1 MTSLPN
7 LQGDAMGDAL
17 PVTSRHPGKGPRHPR
32 EASETLGLPPSTPSA
47 KDDARDAGDDARIAP
62 QGDAG
67 GDAPQGLLSV
77 SEASLLT
84 GIAKQNLHKRLAKAG
99 LFQEQLCESG
109 PHKGRPMKVVPAG
122 DLFRLYPEARA
133 RFEARTKALATI
145 QEAPANP
152 PISAAPSDPE
162 TVASLKDWQRRRMDA
177 RITILRYLDRLHQ
190 ESALP
195 RERVIAR
202 LVADA
207 DAGRLPEDLQ
217 PLIALAN
224 ARSGQQ
230 GKRTLSRRTLQR
242 WAKEARQGLQ
252 CLAPKAAAFREPRWA
267 RALLDLY
274 RQPQK
279 PSLRCCV
286 DLLSGV
292 LPPSVTPPSY
302 SAAMRWM
309 TKVGEIEKNRGRV
322 LERELK
328 AQLPFKRRTFADL
341 LPLDV
346 VSADGHTFDAEV
358 RHPNHGR
365 PFRPEITTVVDIA
378 TRKVIGW
385 SVGLAES
392 AIVVADAYRHGVL
405 THGVPAL
412 FYADNGSGYD
422 NAVVRALLE
431 RIGTTMSNSLPYN
444 SQARGVIERLQK
456 TLWVEMS
463 AKRLPTYI
471 GRDMD
476 RQAKQIV
483 YKHTRKVED
492 SSALIPWETFLAFVD
507 AVVAAYNARPHSALG
522 KLKDEGTRRVR
533 HLAPSES
540 WQIFVDEGWA
550 PEATVE
556 RLDELM
562 PQEIRSVQRGEV
574 NLFGNIYFSRALTEW
589 NGCKV
594 RLAYDVHDAARIW
607 VRTQEGIFICEAG
620 FQANATRYF
629 PESVVA
635 RARTA
640 RLQGQLKRLEEK
652 AGRLLPAEGGPR
664 AELQTQ
670 GPIDIEDV
678 TAETLEVSAQ
688 QLRKLGL
695 EEPAEA
701 PGQGAADGPDP
712 RRRPFFKDGKE
723 YALWIL
729 DHPLEADPEELAEVQ
744 ARLRKDPLFRTWLG
758 RDNAASA

>member
-1 MTSLPN
+1 MV
-7 LQGDAMGDAL
+7 DATVDA
-17 PVTSRHPGKGPRHPR
+17 V
-32 EASETLGLPPSTPSA
+32 A
-47 KDDARDAGDDARIAP
+47 ARTV
-62 QGDAG
+62 
-67 GDAPQGLLSV
+67 DAPERLLPLA
-77 SEASLLT
+77 EAALLT
-84 GIAKQNLHKRLAKAG
+84 GTTKQNLHKRLAKTG
-99 LFQEQLCESG
+99 LFREQLCESG
-109 PHKGRPMKVVPAG
+109 PHKGRMMKVIQAD

-133 RFEARTKALATI
+133 RFEARTKALVTI
-145 QEAPANP
+145 QEAKASP
-152 PISAAPSDPE
+152 AAPAPVPAPASDAE
-162 TVASLKDWQRRRMDA
+162 SMASLKDWQRRRMDA
-177 RITILRYLDRLHQ
+177 RITILRHLDHLQRDLG
-190 ESALP
+190 LP
-195 RERVIAR
+195 RDRVIAR
-202 LVADA
+202 LVSDA
-207 DAGRLPEDLQ
+207 DAGRLPQDLQ
-217 PLIALAN
+217 PLITLAN

-230 GKRTLSRRTLQR
+230 GNRTLSRRTLQR

-252 CLAPKAAAFREPRWA
+252 CLAPKAVAFQEPRWA

-286 DLLSGV
+286 GLLPGV
-292 LPPSVTPPSY
+292 LPVSVTPPSY

-422 NAVVRALLE
+422 NALVRALLE

-444 SQARGVIERLQK
+444 SQARGVIERLQR

-492 SSALIPWETFLAFVD
+492 SSALIPWEAFLAFVD
-507 AVVAAYNARPHSALG
+507 AVVAAYNARPHSSLG

-533 HLAPSES
+533 YLAPLES
-540 WQIFVDEGWA
+540 WQIFTDQGWT

-562 PQEIRSVQRGEV
+562 PQEVRSVQRGEV
-574 NLFGNIYFSRALTEW
+574 NLFGNVYFSRALTEW

-594 RLAYDVHDAARIW
+594 RLAYDVHDGARIW
-607 VRTQEGIFICEAG
+607 VRTLEGIFICEAG

-629 PESVVA
+629 PESVVE

-640 RLQGQLKRLEEK
+640 RLQGQLKRLEDK
-652 AGRLLPAEGGPR
+652 AGRLLPKEGGPQ
-664 AELQTQ
+664 AELNGQT
-670 GPIDIEDV
+670 PIDIEEV
-678 TAETLEVSAQ
+678 TAETMEVSAQ

-695 EEPAEA
+695 EDPVEVPGGEA
-701 PGQGAADGPDP
+701 DTQESPNP

-729 DHPLEADPEELAEVQ
+729 DHPEEADPEELAEVQ
-744 ARLRKDPLFRTWLG
+744 VRLRKDPLYQTWLG
-758 RDNAASA
+758 RDSAASA